1 MHCRQFAVCRDQWQW
16 PWQGRGR
23 DIQPGTRKQRGA
35 AWRPTATSPPTR
47 FICVWYWQ
55 IYLLISPSIQGDFG
69 GRMSKSSSYKQGPSL
84 VARQSKGYSG
94 DRSHTASGY
103 PLVTSASK
111 RSIQMFVITE
121 KAPTRAFSLLKVDVK
136 LGPRHNYHEGRAT
149 IRHYAHQ
156 PALPI

>member
-1 MHCRQFAVCRDQWQW
+1 MSRAQA
-16 PWQGRGR
+16 G
-23 DIQPGTRKQRGA
+23 QPGA
-35 AWRPTATSPPTR
+35 AVQLAGVTSKNLAVSPE
-47 FICVWYWQ
+47 
-55 IYLLISPSIQGDFG
+55 LLLAAAAAG
-69 GRMSKSSSYKQGPSL
+69 MCL
-84 VARQSKGYSG
+84 A
-94 DRSHTASGY
+94 
-103 PLVTSASK
+103 TSASK